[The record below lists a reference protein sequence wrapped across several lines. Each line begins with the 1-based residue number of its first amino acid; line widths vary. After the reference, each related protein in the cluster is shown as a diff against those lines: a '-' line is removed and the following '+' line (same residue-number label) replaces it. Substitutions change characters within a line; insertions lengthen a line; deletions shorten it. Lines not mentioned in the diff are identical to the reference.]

1 MRNPFSLSPFAFV
14 KAIKMISIATKG
26 DLTLIDK
33 LTRTTDARDSGVNLS
48 AINHLPDTG
57 NKAAVE
63 WH

>member
-1 MRNPFSLSPFAFV
+1 
-14 KAIKMISIATKG
+14 MISIATKG